1 MKIRANAWQKVWAP
15 QGSTGWY
22 THPGLSLIIVTA
34 AVTAYDGDDPACKPS
49 VYTKGMTFVIAE
61 PF

>member
-1 MKIRANAWQKVWAP
+1 
-15 QGSTGWY
+15 
-22 THPGLSLIIVTA
+22 
-34 AVTAYDGDDPACKPS
+34 VTAYDGDDPACKPS